1 MKIKSGDKV
10 LMLVGKDKGKI
21 GKVMKVFPKKN
32 KVVVEGLNLCKKHY
46 RPRREGE
53 KGEIVEISRPVDVS
67 NVALICPN
75 CEKPTRVGYRFEN
88 GKKVRY
94 CKKCKGKV

>member
-53 KGEIVEISRPVDVS
+53 KGEIVEIPRPVDVS